1 MNELDVYDTGS
12 YFRLLSAEDTEVRLI
27 LAGIKSD
34 LIQYRAVSFGN
45 NDGFGSAKIGSQLL
59 SGPHEVL
66 TDGVLLGYIPNAVP
80 GIRQF
85 KSEFSNALNWCISSV
100 LTRFP
105 EADLITAKESLAIAE
120 ENGIDVR
127 RITVMGTYL
136 ETRKRIPT
144 KQSKA
149 LIKTVILPQFF
160 NAPMIMWQRF
170 CSKKRNPVR

>member
-127 RITVMGTYL
+127 RITVVGTGSPEPLSVSYFISL
-136 ETRKRIPT
+136 N
-144 KQSKA
+144 S
-149 LIKTVILPQFF
+149 
-160 NAPMIMWQRF
+160 
-170 CSKKRNPVR
+170 